1 MPIVEVTQTFRFSAA
16 HRMHNPRFSTEE
28 NRRVYG
34 RCNHPNGHGHT
45 YRLEVTIRGPISPVS
60 GRLEDGDRLPDVV
73 RTRLLDRFDQANL
86 DALLTPADGVTS
98 TTEVLLGVL
107 WRILDAAL
115 PSGRLARLRVEET
128 SNNFFEMD
136 RDHWQRVEEPTASQ
150 SAQHG
155 PRVEGEPFS
164 AARWSEPR
172 PGSA

>member
-1 MPIVEVTQTFRFSAA
+1 
-16 HRMHNPRFSTEE
+16 MHNPRFSAEE

-45 YRLEVTIRGPISPVS
+45 YRLEVTIRGPISPDS

-98 TTEVLLGVL
+98 TTEVLAGVL

-128 SNNFFEMD
+128 PNNFFEMD
-136 RDHWQRVEEPTASQ
+136 REE
-150 SAQHG
+150 
-155 PRVEGEPFS
+155 
-164 AARWSEPR
+164 
-172 PGSA
+172 

>member
-1 MPIVEVTQTFRFSAA
+1 MTSPPPRAARMPIVEVTQTFRFSAA

-98 TTEVLLGVL
+98 TTEVLVGVL

-128 SNNFFEMD
+128 PNNFFEME
-136 RDHWQRVEEPTASQ
+136 RELWQLVEEPPSPRAVPEGSDVPRLR
-150 SAQHG
+150 SG
-155 PRVEGEPFS
+155 P
-164 AARWSEPR
+164 
-172 PGSA
+172 